1 MTVNYNVGL
10 GENHTENSYTFF
22 DCFMFTNSVALKIL
36 MIVGYSVVMATSI
49 VGNSILV
56 FVYFK
61 NKSMKNTVNCCIMN
75 MVFADLLVTLVY
87 MPRMVA
93 RIVGGLE
100 WLVEGTSGL
109 ILCKFV
115 SISQEVS
122 IGVSILTVVIIA
134 FERFF
139 AVAFPLRVLIPKKL
153 SMGLLCATW
162 LVSMGARCPM
172 FYAVKTVHSPSGKLG
187 CFWVHTLSF
196 PTKEARKYYHTFMLI
211 TSYGLP
217 LLFIITLYT
226 SILVFLKRRQG
237 LIGNATRNRAS
248 ATNRKVTQMILAV
261 ITVFLLC
268 WLLYF
273 IAIPLEEFWNVP
285 LSCEVHFLRFFL
297 GHMNS
302 ACNPIICLVFSEN
315 YRNGIKRSCF
325 GRLRRWKRRQRH
337 VSRGSTLRER
347 SISTIALL
355 SVKTLER
362 DSSFQHRKG
371 INDTSFQ
378 YEENGV

>member
-1 MTVNYNVGL
+1 MTVNYSVGL
-10 GENHTENSYTFF
+10 AENNTENSNALV

-115 SISQEVS
+115 SISQEVL
-122 IGVSILTVVIIA
+122 ICVSILTVVIIA

-139 AVAFPLRVLIPKKL
+139 AVAFPLRVLISKKL

-211 TSYGLP
+211 TFYGLP
-217 LLFIITLYT
+217 LFFHNNSVRIDISLSKAKASPHWKCDKGSRFSNKQESHPDEPCSDY
-226 SILVFLKRRQG
+226 SFSSVLV
-237 LIGNATRNRAS
+237 
-248 ATNRKVTQMILAV
+248 V
-261 ITVFLLC
+261 VFYC
-268 WLLYF
+268 HT
-273 IAIPLEEFWNVP
+273 PSRVLE
-285 LSCEVHFLRFFL
+285 C
-297 GHMNS
+297 
-302 ACNPIICLVFSEN
+302 
-315 YRNGIKRSCF
+315 
-325 GRLRRWKRRQRH
+325 
-337 VSRGSTLRER
+337 
-347 SISTIALL
+347 
-355 SVKTLER
+355 SV
-362 DSSFQHRKG
+362 
-371 INDTSFQ
+371 
-378 YEENGV
+378 VV